1 MILLPIATALTVT
14 ATKGGLIKAGIAAG
28 TIIYNVCKDE
38 D

>member
-1 MILLPIATALTVT
+1 MLISTATALAVT
-14 ATKGGLIKAGIAAG
+14 ATKAGLEAACIAAC

>member
-1 MILLPIATALTVT
+1 MVLLPIVTTLAVT
-14 ATKGGLIKAGIAAG
+14 ATKGGLIKAVIAAG

>member
-1 MILLPIATALTVT
+1 MVLLPIVTAVAVT